1 MNTLSELLLT
11 LRGKAPSLEIK
22 YRYPSLYAV
31 IVDDALVDVPF
42 EERAGDFFR
51 RHQIPQQEVEEV
63 VAASGL
69 NLVFCTASERQDDY
83 SFLDAPGAVSH
94 WAGVLADTTATYPAS
109 QPSIRFIHF
118 YGFKGGQAR
127 SSVLGLLARS
137 LSDDGYRVLVV
148 DADIEAPSLHLL
160 FGAPSLPANS
170 TLLGCALRQ
179 LTPSPQAVLFPD
191 SGSGR
196 VDLIACRPPEPAYDL
211 DAANFALHASLDPSI
226 ILNPVASIVANSSS
240 YDVVLVDHRTGLNP
254 TVLPLIASFPG
265 PVITCMR
272 LDAQSGQAGAFFT
285 ALFRQYPDNP
295 GLMVSFSLNPKD
307 TPTNIF
313 DSDRLPRIEA
323 ALQPLADAFFN
334 NADNEI
340 TAPEALLARWLTWF
354 HDPAFFSNSL
364 PEFNRV
370 RPDNQQQIHTMR
382 LLLDLPRLEGS
393 RTIDSTPPSVIQASD
408 LSGNGNTDTGTLIQ
422 NEALRKL
429 LPPTTPFTYIL
440 GRKGTGKTRLLR
452 ALVELDLGEPLFV
465 AEDFPHPSGI
475 ASSDPLVPDLAIAF
489 RDDPARFWWAILD
502 ASLASTSRE
511 AQQVAL
517 KRILDD
523 VNERGL
529 AALQISGVKDRAL
542 TVQSRK
548 VFLIDGVETA
558 FQASQT
564 RAFVEGLFRFLATV
578 QNDSD
583 LREKIT
589 LRLFLRTDLAAG
601 ARENVEQQMEHRVL
615 HLAWNTQ
622 SILNFV
628 LSRIAARPWF
638 RDQFASA
645 IASIDEQTAQ
655 ITQGALDEESC
666 ITILKL
672 VFPPRARRLN
682 VLIHTFLTTY
692 FSDGQGEK
700 ASFYPR
706 VYDSFLRFIA
716 EGGTSLGVPPINQIE
731 NSRVAQDLIAEAHTY
746 ACRDY
751 LDQVKAE
758 LNFLIEFS
766 PNRDD
771 NALMITNLL
780 DSFNGRTTPFVFE
793 LMLSEV
799 RNATNLP
806 ESDLRRAFQQMKKVG
821 IFEDRPGYPEQW
833 RAGRLFKSSLG
844 MLYNRRRKG
853 GDAQEDP
860 LFE

>member
-1 MNTLSELLLT
+1 MNTLSELLHT
-11 LRGKAPSLEIK
+11 LRGKVSSLEIK
-22 YRYPSLYAV
+22 YRFPSLYAV
-31 IVDDALVDVPF
+31 IVDDALVEVPF

-51 RHQIPQQEVEEV
+51 RYHIRQQEVEEV

-69 NLVFCTASERQDDY
+69 NLVFCTASERQNDY

-94 WAGVLADTTATYPAS
+94 WAGVLANTRASYPAS
-109 QPSIRFIHF
+109 QPPIRFIHF
-118 YGFKGGQAR
+118 YGYKGGQAR
-127 SSVLGLLARS
+127 SSILGLLARS

-148 DADIEAPSLHLL
+148 DADVEAPSLHLL

-226 ILNPVASIVANSSS
+226 ILNPVASTVASRS

-254 TVLPLIASFPG
+254 TVLPLISSFPG
-265 PVITCMR
+265 PVVVCMR
-272 LDAQSGQAGAFFT
+272 LDDQSAQAGAFFT
-285 ALFRQYPDNP
+285 ALFRQHSDNP
-295 GLMVSFSLNPKD
+295 GLIVSFSLNPKD

-323 ALQPLADAFFN
+323 ALQSLADAFSN
-334 NADNEI
+334 NPDNEI
-340 TAPEALLARWLTWF
+340 TAPEDLLGRWLTWF
-354 HDPAFFSNSL
+354 HDPAFFSSSL

-370 RPDNQQQIHTMR
+370 RADNQQQIHTMR
-382 LLLDLPRLEGS
+382 LLLDLPRLESS
-393 RTIDSTPPSVIQASD
+393 RTIDSAPPAVIQASE

-452 ALVELDLGEPLFV
+452 ALAEQSLGEPLFV
-465 AEDFPHPSGI
+465 AEDFPQSSGI

-489 RDDPARFWWAILD
+489 KDDPARFWWAILD

-511 AQQVAL
+511 AQQVVL

-523 VNERGL
+523 VNKRGL

-542 TVQSRK
+542 AVVSRK

-622 SILNFV
+622 SILNFA
-628 LSRIAARPWF
+628 LSRIAARSWF

-645 IASIDEQTAQ
+645 IKSIDGQTAQ

-666 ITILKL
+666 ITILKM

-716 EGGTSLGVPPINQIE
+716 EGGTSLGVPAINQIE
-731 NSRVAQDLIAEAHTY
+731 NNRVAQDLIAEAHTF

-751 LDQVKAE
+751 LDQVEAE

-766 PNRDD
+766 TNRDD
-771 NALMITNLL
+771 NAQMINNLL
-780 DSFNGRTTPFVFE
+780 ESFNGRTTPFTFE
-793 LMLSEV
+793 VMLSEV
-799 RNATNLP
+799 KNATSLP
-806 ESDLRRAFQQMKKVG
+806 ESDLRRAFQQMKRVG

-844 MLYNRRRKG
+844 MLYNRRRKS
-853 GDAQEDP
+853 GDTQEG
-860 LFE
+860 EI